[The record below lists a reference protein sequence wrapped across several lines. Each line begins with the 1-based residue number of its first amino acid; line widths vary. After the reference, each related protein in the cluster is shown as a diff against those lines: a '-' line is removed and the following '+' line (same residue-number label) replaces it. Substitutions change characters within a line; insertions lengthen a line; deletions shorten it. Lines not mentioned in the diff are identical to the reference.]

1 MPFVTAGHVPALEHE
16 VARFMRPDAC
26 TNPLM
31 PEAPRGASP
40 ARPSPRVAR
49 GARHVLVVED
59 DSPIRAL
66 VSDLLHEEGYNVVQ
80 ASDGFEALNQLRSM
94 RPDLIVLDLMLPGM
108 TGWQFLER
116 SQEQLEQGNIPVLI
130 LSAVSGQD
138 NDSSSLG
145 VAAWLNKP
153 IDVDRFLGAVKGLAG
168 PAEPVHRGRPGLEP
182 HAASSVLVVEDD
194 YMIGE
199 LLVEHLA
206 GEGFESCVTSSIE
219 GAMAQIERERP
230 ALIVLDLMLPGRSGW
245 DFLRER
251 GSVPALSEIPVLVIS
266 AAPEARLLEAM
277 ALGADAFLSKPFDLD
292 VLSAMVGSLAR

>member
-1 MPFVTAGHVPALEHE
+1 
-16 VARFMRPDAC
+16 MRPNAC

-40 ARPSPRVAR
+40 ARSSPRVAR
-49 GARHVLVVED
+49 GVRHVLVVED

-66 VSDLLHEEGYNVVQ
+66 VSDLLHDEGYNVLQ
-80 ASDGFEALNQLRSM
+80 ASDGFEALTQLREM

-116 SQEQLEQGNIPVLI
+116 SQEQLEHGNIPVLI
-130 LSAVSGQD
+130 LSAVNGQD

-168 PAEPVHRGRPGLEP
+168 PAKPVRRGRPSFDP
-182 HAASSVLVVEDD
+182 RTASSVLVVEDD

-199 LLVEHLA
+199 LLVEHLS
-206 GEGFESCVTSSIE
+206 GEGFAPRITSSIE
-219 GAMAQIERERP
+219 GALVQIERQRP
-230 ALIVLDLMLPGRSGW
+230 AMIVLDLMLPGRSGW

-251 GSVPALSEIPVLVIS
+251 CSLPALASIPVLVIS

>member
-1 MPFVTAGHVPALEHE
+1 
-16 VARFMRPDAC
+16 
-26 TNPLM
+26 M

-40 ARPSPRVAR
+40 ARSSPRVAR
-49 GARHVLVVED
+49 GVRHILVVED

-66 VSDLLHEEGYNVVQ
+66 VSDLLCDEGYNVLQ
-80 ASDGFEALNQLRSM
+80 ASDGFEALSQLREM

-116 SQEQLEQGNIPVLI
+116 SQVQLEHGNIPVLI
-130 LSAVSGQD
+130 LSAVNGQD

-168 PAEPVHRGRPGLEP
+168 PAKPVRRGRPSVDP
-182 HAASSVLVVEDD
+182 RAASSVLVVEDD

-206 GEGFESCVTSSIE
+206 GEGFESCVASSIE
-219 GAMAQIERERP
+219 DALVQIERERP

-251 GSVPALSEIPVLVIS
+251 GPVPALSSIPVLVIS